1 VVPTPEEITTEPAT
15 AIPPTAEP
23 APAVDILDD
32 LAQELFVGY
41 GGAGGFFCDEVPA
54 GPLPVAQGEV
64 WQSHAGW
71 LCLWGFPAGSGVRVE
86 LYDPGGQLV
95 AAQDVTVDHE
105 QERVGVAEI
114 LVSFAGQ
121 PTGQWTIVANAA
133 GMHLEAPFHVAEP
146 AVPVISVVPGGPDL
160 FAGSGPL
167 EFVRIPYAPGDQ
179 VAILGAG
186 FPPGQSLPLGIYYQW
201 ETESEQVELLYGL
214 AVQTDGQGRF
224 EVHRPVE
231 ALALSGEGTYH
242 AIVPLDPSYEPRALG
257 FSPHG
262 ALGSFVVPSPGAHA
276 GDVTLLLECGGGPLE
291 DPTFRQAVLYAL
303 NRLHLSDWFGGS
315 VTFLFSFQGNAIDAT
330 AEPWDPNRARQLLE
344 EGGYGEGV
352 PAEFIYPDGD
362 RELSYVARRMAEDLM
377 QVGIS
382 AEVVPVSPADMGSYF
397 DAQTMSGLPVLWLA
411 RR

>member
-1 VVPTPEEITTEPAT
+1 
-15 AIPPTAEP
+15 
-23 APAVDILDD
+23 VDILDD
-32 LAQELFVGY
+32 LAQELFVSY
-41 GGAGGFFCDEVPA
+41 GGAGGFYCDEVPA
-54 GPLPVAQGEV
+54 GPLPVAVGEV

-71 LCLWGFPAGSGVRVE
+71 ICLWGFPAGSTVSVA
-86 LYDPGGQLV
+86 LYDPWGRLV
-95 AAQDVTVDHE
+95 AARDVTVDHE
-105 QERVGVAEI
+105 QKRVGVAEI

-121 PTGQWTIVANAA
+121 PTGDWTIVATSA

-167 EFVRIPYAPGDQ
+167 DFVEIPYAPSDQ
-179 VAILGAG
+179 VAIFGAG
-186 FPPGQSLPLGIYYQW
+186 FPSGQSVPLGIYYQW
-201 ETESEQVELLYGL
+201 ETESGALGELVDGL
-214 AVQTDGQGRF
+214 VVQADEQGRF

-231 ALALSGEGTYH
+231 ALALLGEGTYH

-262 ALGSFVVPSPGAHA
+262 ALGSFVVPPAGAHP
-276 GDVTLLLECGGGPLE
+276 GEVILQLSCGGGPLE
-291 DPTFRQAVLYAL
+291 DTTFRQAVLSAL
-303 NRLHLSDWFGGS
+303 NRLHLSDRFNGAP
-315 VTFLFSFQGNAIDAT
+315 VTFLFSFQGHVIDAT

-344 EGGYGEGV
+344 EAGYGARV

-362 RELSYVARRMAEDLM
+362 GALGAVARDMAEDLV
-377 QVGIS
+377 QVGIH

-397 DAQTMSGLPVLWLA
+397 DTRTMSGLAVLWLA